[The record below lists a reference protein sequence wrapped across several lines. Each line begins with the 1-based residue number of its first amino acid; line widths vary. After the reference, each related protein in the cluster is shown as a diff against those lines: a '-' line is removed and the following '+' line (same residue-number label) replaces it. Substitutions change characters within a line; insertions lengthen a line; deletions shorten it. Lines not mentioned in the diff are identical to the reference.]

1 MSYRRQI
8 SKQAAMLGVGL
19 LVAFGERG
27 IGASN
32 VDRTVGNMFT
42 EIPNAV
48 CFFSKTTK
56 SCCISLI
63 NP

>member
-1 MSYRRQI
+1 
-8 SKQAAMLGVGL
+8 MLGVGL

-56 SCCISLI
+56 SF
-63 NP
+63 P

>member
-1 MSYRRQI
+1 MNSELQNAGSSGAYG
-8 SKQAAMLGVGL
+8 GVHG
-19 LVAFGERG
+19 FGERG

-42 EIPNAV
+42 EILNAV